1 TMEFNG
7 HNGFHIPGIDA
18 TTYLGREIRFI
29 GDINND
35 GLEDVAIGNP
45 DEKVGDL
52 ELAGRAYIIFGST
65 APYPTP
71 FDLTTLDGTNGFVV
85 EAIAYDERRGASMA
99 ALGDINGDG
108 IDDVMIATSNTT
120 SDDIVLY
127 GSSSFAAKITV
138 SDINGTNGFL
148 LDTPGSNQADN
159 LGDVNGD
166 LINDFIIGTPHFSGQ
181 AWIVFGRSTN
191 FPATV
196 DVTYLDGTN
205 GFRTS
210 TFAGSRPS
218 YKVGGAGDINND
230 GYNDIMLGN
239 WASSAPDEISYVL
252 FGKGTA
258 FDEVVDIEAVD
269 GSDGFKIDNSGNG
282 FLTFVGTIGDINGDG
297 IDDCYSENN
306 IIFGSED
313 PFSSFLLQ
321 SDLDGDNGFVI
332 ENYVLCAA
340 PAGDVNED
348 GIDDLYLS
356 GSQANYII
364 FGTKEGFPSL
374 LDPSTLDGID
384 GFQLTGLN
392 NANIGRPM
400 DAGDLNN
407 DGKVDF
413 FTDHWSAPGNVY
425 AIFGGDYFL
434 MPLNDGY
441 PKAENI
447 TDQGFDIIVS
457 TQEKGTVHYA
467 LFTSDYA
474 TVVDHARILS
484 GEESVSHGNFEAA
497 TAHTEITKVLTGLDA
512 GTTYKL
518 YLFFEDEVAL
528 QGEIHLVDNIRTKDV
543 PETER
548 DALISLYTSA
558 GGKDWTDNTHWLTDE
573 PVSTWTGI
581 TTYGGHVTEINLSG
595 NSLSGTIPIQLEDL
609 KELTTLNLSDNN
621 LSGTIPDL
629 TSLPNFNQ
637 QFLIQNNAF
646 QFGDFENQ
654 FAAYASS
661 FVVFTYSPQAKVDD
675 VETVEKA
682 PGESVTLTTMASGSA
697 NEYQWYKN
705 GNLIPGAISSSLALE
720 SFNTEDAAEYMVQI
734 TSTIVTGLTLER
746 NDISLVVGADTEA
759 PLINCPENQQ
769 LECHQTLPDYTAL
782 AEASDNKDENPDI
795 SQTPIAGSPFT
806 DGMVVTLT
814 ATDASGNQSTCSLT
828 VGLSNAPTVSNP
840 LADQVIPM
848 DEAYQSE
855 IPVNT
860 FTQTDTNVV
869 VWSATLED
877 GTSLP
882 DWLSFNSDTRQLSG
896 MPTTEVSMAIQVT
909 ATYPCNYI
917 LADDFGLNTADEVLA
932 IDTPVLVGD
941 YLAYPN
947 PANDFLKIKLN
958 HDLKGAY
965 QISLINL
972 SGKEVYHSQFT
983 KSKQHHI
990 LEMNVKGIPA
1000 GSYILKISNN
1010 ATITT
1015 MNVLIR

>member
-1 TMEFNG
+1 
-7 HNGFHIPGIDA
+7 
-18 TTYLGREIRFI
+18 
-29 GDINND
+29 
-35 GLEDVAIGNP
+35 
-45 DEKVGDL
+45 
-52 ELAGRAYIIFGST
+52 
-65 APYPTP
+65 
-71 FDLTTLDGTNGFVV
+71 
-85 EAIAYDERRGASMA
+85 
-99 ALGDINGDG
+99 
-108 IDDVMIATSNTT
+108 
-120 SDDIVLY
+120 
-127 GSSSFAAKITV
+127 
-138 SDINGTNGFL
+138 
-148 LDTPGSNQADN
+148 
-159 LGDVNGD
+159 
-166 LINDFIIGTPHFSGQ
+166 
-181 AWIVFGRSTN
+181 
-191 FPATV
+191 
-196 DVTYLDGTN
+196 
-205 GFRTS
+205 
-210 TFAGSRPS
+210 
-218 YKVGGAGDINND
+218 
-230 GYNDIMLGN
+230 
-239 WASSAPDEISYVL
+239 
-252 FGKGTA
+252 
-258 FDEVVDIEAVD
+258 AVD

-364 FGTKEGFPSL
+364 FGTREGFPSL
-374 LDPSTLDGID
+374 LDPTTLDGID

-425 AIFGGDYFL
+425 AILGGDYFL

-497 TAHTEITKVLTGLDA
+497 TAHMEITKTLTGLDA
-512 GTTYKL
+512 GTIYKL

-543 PETER
+543 SETER
-548 DALISLYTSA
+548 DALVALYTSA

-705 GNLIPGAISSSLALE
+705 GGLIPGAISSSLALE
-720 SFNTEDAAEYMVQI
+720 SFNAEDAAEYMAQI

-828 VGLSNAPTVSNP
+828 VGLSNAPTVSSP

-855 IPVNT
+855 IPANT

-896 MPTTEVSMAIQVT
+896 MPTKEVSMAIQVT
-909 ATYPCNYI
+909 ATYPCNYTI
-917 LADDFGLNTADEVLA
+917 ADDFGLNTADEVLA

-958 HDLKGAY
+958 NDLKGAY

-972 SGKEVYHSQFT
+972 SGKQVYLSQFT